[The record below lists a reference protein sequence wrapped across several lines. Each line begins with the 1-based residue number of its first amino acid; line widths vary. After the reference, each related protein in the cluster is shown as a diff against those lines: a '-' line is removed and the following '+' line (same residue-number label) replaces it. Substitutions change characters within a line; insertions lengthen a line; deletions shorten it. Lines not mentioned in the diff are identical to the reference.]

1 MQAMIGPKTGWAP
14 RLAQESRLA
23 ELDALV
29 TQTCVGDD
37 HLLLA
42 IERAA
47 LLGALNRHDD
57 AKAAFISI
65 LQKEPTHLCAL
76 NEFGALLT
84 RMGAIAAACRV
95 YAEAILHH
103 PSSPLPHIN
112 LANLLLRS
120 SKLDEARAHYET
132 ALSLDASNPQ
142 AHQGL
147 GAVLS
152 DLGDRAAAR
161 LHFEKGFKDH
171 AISRLPYRGH
181 KPPIHLVQLVSSGGG
196 NIPTAHLLDDT
207 VFQTSVIVTDQVS
220 PLARL
225 PPHQLVFNA
234 IGDADCCEPAL
245 RAAIGLVERTK
256 MPVINDPSAVMKTGR
271 VANSIRLR
279 AVPGVVTAL
288 TVPMTK
294 QVLLSPQGPA
304 TLAREGFYFPML
316 LRSPGYHTGRN
327 FVMVGTANEL
337 AAVAASLPGEQ
348 LLAIEF
354 LDACRSDGTSRKYR
368 VMMIDGQLYP
378 LHLAISRDWKVHYF
392 TSEMSEK
399 ADYRAEEARFL
410 ENMADVLGHK
420 AVASLE
426 AISKT
431 LGLDYAGVDF
441 GLSETGD
448 VRLFEANATM
458 IISRAGHQA
467 HWAYRHGAIDRAI
480 GAAMAMIEKRSGAL
494 TEKAR

>member
-1 MQAMIGPKTGWAP
+1 MIGPKTGWAP

-29 TQTCVGDD
+29 TQRYVGDD
-37 HLLLA
+37 PLLLA

-95 YAEAILHH
+95 YAEGSLHH

-207 VFQTSVIVTDQVS
+207 VFQTGDRRRPGGSARATAAPSAGLQCNGRRRLLRARAESGHRSRGTHQDARHQRSQRSHEDRPRCQFNKAKSRSGCRHRTDRSDDKAGPSQS
-220 PLARL
+220 AGSGDARARRFLFPDATTFARL
-225 PPHQLVFNA
+225 PYRSQLCHGWNGERACRRRRKPAWRTIAGYRVSGCVSLRWDIA
-234 IGDADCCEPAL
+234 KIPGHDDRWPAL
-245 RAAIGLVERTK
+245 
-256 MPVINDPSAVMKTGR
+256 SAP
-271 VANSIRLR
+271 
-279 AVPGVVTAL
+279 PGD
-288 TVPMTK
+288 
-294 QVLLSPQGPA
+294 
-304 TLAREGFYFPML
+304 LA
-316 LRSPGYHTGRN
+316 
-327 FVMVGTANEL
+327 
-337 AAVAASLPGEQ
+337 
-348 LLAIEF
+348 
-354 LDACRSDGTSRKYR
+354 
-368 VMMIDGQLYP
+368 
-378 LHLAISRDWKVHYF
+378 
-392 TSEMSEK
+392 
-399 ADYRAEEARFL
+399 
-410 ENMADVLGHK
+410 
-420 AVASLE
+420 
-426 AISKT
+426 
-431 LGLDYAGVDF
+431 
-441 GLSETGD
+441 
-448 VRLFEANATM
+448 
-458 IISRAGHQA
+458 
-467 HWAYRHGAIDRAI
+467 
-480 GAAMAMIEKRSGAL
+480 
-494 TEKAR
+494 